1 MGRAREKQREREMG
15 RAREVKRQRQRA
27 REGEKKADAEEEPT
41 AYVPAHTQLLL
52 PHYQLA
58 KFHY

>member
-1 MGRAREKQREREMG
+1 MG

-27 REGEKKADAEEEPT
+27 REGEKKADAEEPT
-41 AYVPAHTQLLL
+41 AYVPSHTQSLS